1 MSLPYFSASRKKW
14 LYPKDFENPY
24 HLRGAIRK
32 LEAAIAAPNSTTQ
45 PAEITRLRLILE
57 GLKDEARRRGI

>member
-1 MSLPYFSASRKKW
+1 MMPYYSASAKKW
-14 LYPKDFENPY
+14 MYPKDFPADGY
-24 HLRGAIRK
+24 HLRGTIKK

-57 GLKDEARRRGI
+57 SLRAEAARRRI